1 MKKILTILTSFSL
14 IVTSSVLVVACKT
27 NQPEKKL
34 EELKNK
40 PDNNSKKEEKKE
52 ESLSTNDKM
61 PQGDKLKKEEKDI
74 ESNSSSH
81 LTKDNINILS
91 SIEDE
96 SIFIK
101 KYYEWWSKTKKD
113 NIPHFINPKD
123 SNEILIL
130 GYAKEG
136 KNGYKLNPLP
146 ENINKVPSKL
156 PKLITSLESAFKN
169 NKNERIEGI
178 ETWDTSNIKNMY
190 QTFFGTSNFNGDITK
205 WNTENVDD
213 MRYMFS
219 FAGSF
224 DRDLSNW
231 KINPRNLSIGFANGS
246 TFDKKKNLWPP
257 FKNK

>member
-1 MKKILTILTSFSL
+1 M
-14 IVTSSVLVVACKT
+14 
-27 NQPEKKL
+27 
-34 EELKNK
+34 
-40 PDNNSKKEEKKE
+40 SK
-52 ESLSTNDKM
+52 
-61 PQGDKLKKEEKDI
+61 GDELKKEEEKGI
-74 ESNSSSH
+74 ESNSSNY

-113 NIPHFINPKD
+113 SIPHFINPKD

-130 GYAKEG
+130 GYTKEG

-257 FKNK
+257 FKKSSF